1 MLVSTEMITGF
12 NTDVPHEG
20 HVYHVQTEDGGKDN
34 PSFQSLIYIGGT
46 IVAKKLTPYPE
57 PINED
62 SRQEKLASL
71 LKRQHQV
78 IIAAIKA
85 GRIEDLIR
93 HSLKQQGETEPENEP
108 GAKPMST
115 PVAESSAVAEQIAQ
129 PVAEQVAQPVAEQIA
144 QPVAEQ
150 IAQPLAEQ
158 IAQPVAEQI
167 AQPVAEQIAQPVAEQ
182 IVQPLAEQ
190 IAQPAKPHEPDKPSS
205 KQPTSSDEP
214 VPDSRPVTVAKSSRP
229 VRRGTTGPKIG
240 APAGS
245 PRGDTAGLNLDQVLE
260 DYVKRGAGHAKLEVK
275 VLTPEVFTA
284 GRGIGLRVQVT
295 HDKEPDFDATVT
307 VKIIGTAFR
316 PQVFI
321 GRVGRDGIASFS
333 LTLPSFSTGTAAI
346 VIEAQSGTGRGE
358 LKNLIRRA

>member
-12 NTDVPHEG
+12 NTDVPYEG

-34 PSFQSLIYIGGT
+34 PIFQSLIYIGGT

-57 PINED
+57 PINDE

-93 HSLKQQGETEPENEP
+93 HSLKQQGDAGELENEP
-108 GAKPMST
+108 GMKPVSA
-115 PVAESSAVAEQIAQ
+115 PVEEPFAVVEQM
-129 PVAEQVAQPVAEQIA
+129 
-144 QPVAEQ
+144 
-150 IAQPLAEQ
+150 
-158 IAQPVAEQI
+158 
-167 AQPVAEQIAQPVAEQ
+167 
-182 IVQPLAEQ
+182 
-190 IAQPAKPHEPDKPSS
+190 AQPAAEQLTEPVIPHESDQPSS
-205 KQPTSSDEP
+205 PHRTSGDVRGTDAP
-214 VPDSRPVTVAKSSRP
+214 PLNVAKSSKPLKRA
-229 VRRGTTGPKIG
+229 TTGPRTS
-240 APAGS
+240 APASS

-295 HDKEPDFDATVT
+295 HEKEPDFDATVT

>member
-12 NTDVPHEG
+12 NTDVPYEG

-34 PSFQSLIYIGGT
+34 PIFQSLVYIGGT

-57 PINED
+57 PVNDE
-62 SRQEKLASL
+62 SRPEKLALL

-93 HSLKQQGETEPENEP
+93 HSNKQQGETREQDNEP
-108 GAKPMST
+108 DSKPVSTQDKEPLAADVQSLAPLSPPEVQEPSSEPPTLKDTPKRDST
-115 PVAESSAVAEQIAQ
+115 PLFG
-129 PVAEQVAQPVAEQIA
+129 
-144 QPVAEQ
+144 
-150 IAQPLAEQ
+150 LAKGGR
-158 IAQPVAEQI
+158 
-167 AQPVAEQIAQPVAEQ
+167 
-182 IVQPLAEQ
+182 
-190 IAQPAKPHEPDKPSS
+190 PARRASNGPR
-205 KQPTSSDEP
+205 
-214 VPDSRPVTVAKSSRP
+214 VVTP
-229 VRRGTTGPKIG
+229 TGP
-240 APAGS
+240 S
-245 PRGDTAGLNLDQVLE
+245 RGDTAGLNLDQVLE

-321 GRVGRDGIASFS
+321 GRVGRDGVATFS